1 MILHARGKSGGILRG
16 PLPEN
21 TTRASLLVA
30 MLTLAIYMAFIVD
43 LKVLTTFKRRNT
55 LYFWS
60 ILLASWGIMSHSIGI
75 ILKWFVGR
83 CPWTVNTAFATFGW
97 WGMVTGQS
105 LVLYSRLH
113 LVVRDKRVLRF
124 VLTMIIVD
132 FLLFQVPTTVLT
144 FGSNQKDP
152 GMWLKIYNVYERI
165 QLIVFTLQELIISS
179 IYIRAAFR
187 MLQPGDSAKTKSTR
201 KLLIYLNIL
210 CIVLDIIFVIQV
222 YVGDWVYKT
231 GTQSLAY
238 AIKLTIEFVVLNKL
252 MDIYRLGPGSC
263 ASCFRKFTYTG
274 QSPDPYA
281 IPVLASTKNQPGWV
295 SVGSPP
301 FASGHGL
308 AGSEGGGSWG
318 AGRGGLRGSAG
329 GDNAFQHT
337 DPSRLYDMSPSL
349 PASPAPP
356 LRQGSMTMKPIS
368 PLSQTRFPPSSSSS
382 PPPSPSFPFHVRFS
396 SSSSSSSS
404 PRCQS
409 REIALDLDADLDLD
423 PDMDRDLGHGRRG
436 VGSDRYTRRYN
447 LEGRDG
453 DVWVTGAGTDGARR

>member
-1 MILHARGKSGGILRG
+1 MSSATMVLHARGKSGGILRG
-16 PLPEN
+16 PLPED
-21 TTRASLLVA
+21 TTRTSLLVA

-43 LKVLTTFKRRNT
+43 LKVLATFKRRNT

-60 ILLASWGIMSHSIGI
+60 ILLASWGIMSHSTGI

-124 VLTMIIVD
+124 VLTMIVVD

-144 FGSNQKDP
+144 FGSNQKNP

-187 MLQPGDSAKTKSTR
+187 MLQPGDSAKTESTR

-263 ASCFRKFTYTG
+263 PSCFRKFTHAG
-274 QSPDPYA
+274 QNQDAYA
-281 IPVLASTKNQPGWV
+281 TPLPGSTNNQPGRA
-295 SVGSPP
+295 SVGSPS
-301 FASGHGL
+301 FAGGHGR
-308 AGSEGGGSWG
+308 AGSEGGGWG
-318 AGRGGLRGSAG
+318 WGRGGLRGSAG
-329 GDNAFQHT
+329 GGNAFHQT
-337 DPSRLYDMSPSL
+337 DPSRSYNISPPL
-349 PASPAPP
+349 PASSPP
-356 LRQGSMTMKPIS
+356 PMKEGSTTMKPIS
-368 PLSQTRFPPSSSSS
+368 PLYQTRFSPSSSSS
-382 PPPSPSFPFHVRFS
+382 PPPSPPPPPFHVRF
-396 SSSSSSSS
+396 SSS

-409 REIALDLDADLDLD
+409 REVGSDLDVDLDLD
-423 PDMDRDLGHGRRG
+423 TDLDRDLEHGRRG
-436 VGSDRYTRRYN
+436 VGSDRYTRRYH
-447 LEGRDG
+447 LEGRDREM
-453 DVWVTGAGTDGARR
+453 WVTGAGTGGARR